1 MKKLTTI
8 LSLALILVVFGANA
22 QTTTETTTATTTA
35 PMKIGFANFEQIAQ
49 QWQKYASAQNELTLF
64 GKKYE
69 QLIGNLQQQL
79 QMLYQEAQQAQAT
92 DSLTE
97 MQMLQYKQ
105 NLQKIENEI
114 NQTKQRYQVGA
125 QEKFNTLLQPLHK
138 KILTAIQAVGRENG
152 YTYVLNQQV
161 DPQLQIPMLIMFSS
175 DPNNDLT
182 SLVLAKL
189 RAEDIK

>member
-49 QWQKYASAQNELTLF
+49 QWQKYTSAQNELTLF

-114 NQTKQRYQVGA
+114 NQTKQRYKVGA